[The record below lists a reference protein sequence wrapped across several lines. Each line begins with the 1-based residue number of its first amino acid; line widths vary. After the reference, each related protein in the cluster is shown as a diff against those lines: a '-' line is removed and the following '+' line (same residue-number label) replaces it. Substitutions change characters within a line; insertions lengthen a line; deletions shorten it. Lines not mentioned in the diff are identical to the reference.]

1 MEKWEIAIEKLK
13 VLFKERSAPE
23 FWSTNIIEAHEG
35 LTEKRDCAM
44 FYRFLTSNRGRFDPN
59 EAICTIDDIVNLKP
73 IDPYPEGLE
82 AVIYQNGPEHQIIH
96 VKNVMLDHKVAS
108 LMLDDEKCPQ

>member
-35 LTEKRDCAM
+35 LTEKHDCAM
-44 FYRFLTSNRGRFDPN
+44 FYRFL
-59 EAICTIDDIVNLKP
+59 
-73 IDPYPEGLE
+73 
-82 AVIYQNGPEHQIIH
+82 
-96 VKNVMLDHKVAS
+96 ML
-108 LMLDDEKCPQ
+108 